1 MPRLLLVRHAR
12 AGRRGL
18 GPEDLERPLDER
30 GEAQAA
36 ALPALLAPHLD
47 RPSGVVVRSSPAV
60 RCVAT
65 VEPLA
70 RVLGAEVVVDDELVE
85 GSDGR
90 RLLPRLATLADA
102 EVWSSHGDVIPELL
116 MLLAHRGLDLGPDPS
131 CRKGSTWVIDV
142 EDGEAVQAT
151 PLAPPA

>member
-1 MPRLLLVRHAR
+1 VARLLLVRHAR

-18 GPEDLERPLDER
+18 GPEDLERPLDVR
-30 GEAQAA
+30 GEAQAE

-47 RPSGVVVRSSPAV
+47 GVVTVRSSPAV

-70 RVLGAEVVVDDELVE
+70 RSLGTELVVDGALVE
-85 GSDGR
+85 GSDAR
-90 RLLPRLATLADA
+90 LLLPRLATLAGT

-116 MLLAHRGLDLGPDPS
+116 MLLARRGLDLGTDPS

-142 EDGEAVQAT
+142 EDAQAMRAT
-151 PLAPPA
+151 PLEPPA